1 MTEATEISEIDVSD
15 PDCLFCRIVSGQIP
29 ADIVAE
35 GEQVLAF
42 RDIDPVAPT
51 HVLVIPREHH
61 STIGE
66 LAQSAPDALVELV
79 RMAAADR
86 RPGVRRAVPL
96 RREHGRVGPA
106 ERPARPRPRHRWS
119 RPGLATR
126 LNRSVGA
133 PRARS
138 GRLPW

>member
-1 MTEATEISEIDVSD
+1 VSDATEISEIDVSD

-61 STIGE
+61 QTIGE
-66 LAQSAPDALVELV
+66 LAESAPAALVALV
-79 RMAAADR
+79 RMAQDIADQECDGQFRLVANTGAAAQQSVLHAHGHVIGGRDLSWP
-86 RPGVRRAVPL
+86 PG
-96 RREHGRVGPA
+96 
-106 ERPARPRPRHRWS
+106 
-119 RPGLATR
+119 
-126 LNRSVGA
+126 
-133 PRARS
+133 
-138 GRLPW
+138 